1 MGSSS
6 YIFLDRHFDTD
17 QSHIQK
23 ILDYFARVG
32 YNYQILL
39 YPEGTD
45 KCPLATERSRL
56 YAKKHGLVH
65 YEYVLHPRTTGFVY
79 IIQNMRKDK
88 YIDYVYDVT
97 VGFGDCIVQSEVDFA
112 CQGVCPKEVYYQVR
126 KLKIED
132 LPTDHDEL
140 AQWLVNLWKEK
151 EEKLRQFYS
160 LPRETRHF
168 ENTPNGVDHEVR
180 IACLFCRNC
189 YYK

>member
-1 MGSSS
+1 MSRSLS
-6 YIFLDRHFDTD
+6 
-17 QSHIQK
+17 
-23 ILDYFARVG
+23 
-32 YNYQILL
+32 
-39 YPEGTD
+39 EGGVLPGGCRCLTSD
-45 KCPLATERSRL
+45 SGDLPVSER
-56 YAKKHGLVH
+56 
-65 YEYVLHPRTTGFVY
+65 PRY
-79 IIQNMRKDK
+79 L
-88 YIDYVYDVT
+88 
-97 VGFGDCIVQSEVDFA
+97 
-112 CQGVCPKEVYYQVR
+112 QVR